1 MENKELFEIALKSV
15 DHHYIENYGE
25 YGQVACA
32 ILSEKGNIY
41 TGLCLD
47 LSCSL
52 GMCAEQAA
60 IAEMLKHGETKIK
73 KLIAVH
79 EGGII
84 YPPCGRCRE
93 FIYEVNRENLNA
105 TILLDGLKEVKLSD
119 LLPSTWMEHRI
130 KEEDDGEKYND
141 WK

>member
-1 MENKELFEIALKSV
+1 MENKDLFEMALKSV
-15 DHHYIENYGE
+15 NHHYIENYGE

-32 ILSEKGNIY
+32 ILSENNKVY
-41 TGLCLD
+41 TGLCID

-60 IAEMLKHGETKIK
+60 IAEMLKSGETKIK

-79 EGGII
+79 EGGVI

-93 FIYEVNRENLNA
+93 FIYEINRENLEA
-105 TILLDGLKEVKLSD
+105 TILLPNLKEVKLKD
-119 LLPSTWMEHRI
+119 LLPSTWMEC
-130 KEEDDGEKYND
+130 KNLESDDGTK
-141 WK
+141 